1 MSKGKQLSVT
11 QFYSRQIF
19 LDSQLFL
26 RFALTKAS
34 VKTLKNEIRLR
45 IGCVDP
51 LKTALARLS
60 VTVEAK
66 YLGLD

>member
-45 IGCVDP
+45 ICCGDP